1 MIINRTVYLLEGGT
15 KVCEYDTEKS
25 KLAVLWITLAAIIY
39 ALDLFAV
46 IGNIIVIVACAL
58 QKKKTALIVYIQ
70 ALAVCDLIF
79 AVAAA
84 VTAHR

>member
-25 KLAVLWITLAAIIY
+25 KLAVLWMIMAAIIY
-39 ALDLFAV
+39 ALDVFAV

-70 ALAVCDLIF
+70 ALAVCDLLF
-79 AVAAA
+79 SLAASLS
-84 VTAHR
+84 VHK